1 MNSKKKT
8 GRNYQKK
15 YRQENKDRYNEY
27 QKTYQ
32 RKYRLEKPE
41 IIKAIRMKYKKKVVQ
56 PTLTPYIDYN
66 PMREALSWNE
76 WIIVLNALSAYA
88 DKEPDAE
95 KVQRSILSGL
105 YPCPGD
111 D

>member
-1 MNSKKKT
+1 MSNKTKKSE
-8 GRNYQKK
+8 YQKK

-41 IIKAIRMKYKKKVVQ
+41 IIKSIRIKHLKKVVQ
-56 PTLTPYIDYN
+56 PELTPYIDYN

-76 WIIVLNALSAYA
+76 WIIVLDALSAYA

-105 YPCPGD
+105 YPCRGD

>member
-1 MNSKKKT
+1 MSNKTKKSE
-8 GRNYQKK
+8 YQKK

-41 IIKAIRMKYKKKVVQ
+41 IIKAIRIKHLKKVVQ
-56 PTLTPYIDYN
+56 PELTPYIDYN
-66 PMREALSWNE
+66 PMREALNWNE
-76 WIIVLNALSAYA
+76 WIIVLDALSAYA

-105 YPCPGD
+105 YPCRGD